1 MTGGQISPTSPKGS
15 FGTTA
20 PYGNLDS
27 PFKLAELVAA
37 AGASYSARWT
47 TVQIENLVLSI
58 KAGLKNKGFSF
69 IEVATQC
76 PTYFGRKNKLK
87 TATAMAAVMKA
98 NTVFKSAAD
107 RMSARELEGKIVV
120 GEFANIQ
127 KDEFTE
133 NLDLGKSASLF
144 DEKEAVQTQSYGPEA
159 RGGASKCEVVISDTA
174 VDYPKVQSPDI
185 LVAMSNEALIKYIVD
200 LKDNGIL
207 IVDPGT
213 TDVEDVRDFIE
224 EHNIE
229 VYEAPA
235 TKTAT
240 DEIGLKIVANIVM
253 VGAITKITKVI
264 SKEAAIKA
272 IEASVPKGTEEKNVA
287 AFEAGYALAE

>member
-107 RMSARELEGKIVV
+107 RMSAR
-120 GEFANIQ
+120 
-127 KDEFTE
+127 
-133 NLDLGKSASLF
+133 DLGKSASLF

-213 TDVEDVRDFIE
+213 TVWLE
-224 EHNIE
+224 
-229 VYEAPA
+229 PLQ
-235 TKTAT
+235 KL
-240 DEIGLKIVANIVM
+240 LK
-253 VGAITKITKVI
+253 
-264 SKEAAIKA
+264 
-272 IEASVPKGTEEKNVA
+272 
-287 AFEAGYALAE
+287 